1 MNEIYIKQQI
11 ENSLIENLNTIIQ
24 RQTEDSELFS
34 INLPEIARTLSK
46 PLGSLIVGLAA
57 NLITPTIQNY
67 ISTIEQIEQKEC
79 IEITHEEA
87 LKMMIDVVKLD
98 EVEIDSKNEFTE
110 QLIATFDDE
119 YYKNKK

>member
-79 IEITHEEA
+79 IEITHDEA